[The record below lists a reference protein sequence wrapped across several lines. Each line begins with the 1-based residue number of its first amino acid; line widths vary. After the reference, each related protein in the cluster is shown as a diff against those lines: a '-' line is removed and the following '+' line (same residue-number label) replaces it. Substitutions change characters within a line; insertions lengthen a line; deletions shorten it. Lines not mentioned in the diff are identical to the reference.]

1 MGGRIFFMSMQTKSC
16 NSPQQEIPS
25 VYQGLIVQANIPTDW
40 LVTCKGVE
48 AKLRARYLMSFLV
61 LGGEKKIIINAV
73 VGFIKYNGLDTV

>member
-1 MGGRIFFMSMQTKSC
+1 MAGRIFFMSMQTKSC
-16 NSPQQEIPS
+16 NSPQQEISS

-48 AKLRARYLMSFLV
+48 AKLRARYVFSS
-61 LGGEKKIIINAV
+61 LGGKKKIIINAV